1 MRDYEASK
9 EALKQALFQ
18 RGHTEIENFLDYEIN
33 HEEDKDVTDKRLDM
47 AIDEMSHRD
56 FWDAVARYC

>member
-1 MRDYEASK
+1 MRDYETAK

-18 RGHTEIENFLDYEIN
+18 RGHTEIENFLDYQIDPD
-33 HEEDKDVTDKRLDM
+33 EDKDVTDKRLDM
-47 AIDEMSHRD
+47 AIDQMSPQD

>member
-1 MRDYEASK
+1 MRDYNASK

-33 HEEDKDVTDKRLDM
+33 HEEDKDVTDKRLDI
-47 AIDEMSHRD
+47 AIDEMSPRD

>member
-1 MRDYEASK
+1 MRDYETSK

-18 RGHTEIENFLDYEIN
+18 SGHTEIENFLDYEIN
-33 HEEDKDVTDKRLDM
+33 HEEDKDVKRLDM
-47 AIDEMSHRD
+47 AIDEMSPRD

>member
-18 RGHTEIENFLDYEIN
+18 RGHTEIENFLDYQIDPDK
-33 HEEDKDVTDKRLDM
+33 DKDVTDKRLDM
-47 AIDEMSHRD
+47 AIDQMSPRD
-56 FWDAVARYC
+56 FWDAVTRYC